1 MYHAIPARGRT
12 ARRLRRAHNAQ
23 AKRPFG
29 SAARRGCDKT

>member
-1 MYHAIPARGRT
+1 MYHAIQARERT

-29 SAARRGCDKT
+29 AAVRRGCDKT